1 MGNMLRRKSSGE
13 CIFDIVNNILLTALV
28 LVTIYPFLYVLFAS
42 LSDSDLLMQK
52 VGILLKPLGFSLK
65 AYISVLNNPMIAI
78 GYGNTILY
86 MAVGTTINMLMTS
99 LGAYVLSRKDF
110 RIKRIMS
117 LLIIF
122 TMFFSGGMIPTYL
135 VVMQLGMIDKIW
147 ALVLPGAISTM
158 NLLIMRTAFMSI
170 SPSLEES
177 AFIDGANDLVILLR
191 IVLPLSLP
199 TVAVMVL
206 FYGVGHWN
214 SWFPAMIYL
223 RTRTKYPLQ
232 LILREVLVLN
242 DVSRMDTGVM
252 PGASIGESIKYAT
265 IMVATLPI
273 LFLYPFLQKYFVKGV
288 MIGAIK
294 E

>member
-1 MGNMLRRKSSGE
+1 MLRRKSSSE
-13 CIFDIVNNILLTALV
+13 FIFDFVNNFLLTALV

-52 VGILLKPLGFSLK
+52 VGILLAPLGFSIK

-78 GYGNTILY
+78 GYGNTFLY

-177 AFIDGANDLVILLR
+177 AYIDGANDLVILSR

-214 SWFPAMIYL
+214 SWFSAMIYL

-242 DVSRMDTGVM
+242 DVSRMDTGVI
-252 PGASIGESIKYAT
+252 PGAAIGESIKYAT

-273 LFLYPFLQKYFVKGV
+273 LLLYPFLQKYFVKGV

>member
-1 MGNMLRRKSSGE
+1 MLRRKSSGE

>member
-1 MGNMLRRKSSGE
+1 MLRRKSPGE
-13 CIFDIVNNILLTALV
+13 WIFDLLNYFLLAVLV
-28 LVTIYPFLYVLFAS
+28 AVTIYPLLYVLFAS
-42 LSDSDLLMQK
+42 LSDSSLLMQK
-52 VGILLKPLGFSLK
+52 SGILLMPLGFSIK
-65 AYISVLNNPMIAI
+65 AYIAVLNNPMIAI
-78 GYGNTILY
+78 GYGNTIQY
-86 MAVGTTINMLMTS
+86 VVAGTSLNMLMTS
-99 LGAYVLSRKDF
+99 LGAYVLSRQDF
-110 RIKRIMS
+110 QIRRFLT
-117 LLIIF
+117 LLIVF

-158 NLLIMRTAFMSI
+158 NLLIMRTAFMSV

-177 AFIDGANDLVILLR
+177 AYIDGANDLVILFR

-206 FYGVGHWN
+206 FYGVGQWN

-265 IMVATLPI
+265 IMVATVPI
-273 LFLYPFLQKYFVKGV
+273 LCLYPFLQKYFVKGV

>member
-1 MGNMLRRKSSGE
+1 MKRTKSLSE
-13 CIFDIVNNILLTALV
+13 RIFDTANYLLLVILV
-28 LVTIYPFLYVLFAS
+28 IITIYPLLHVLFSS
-42 LSDSDLLMQK
+42 LSNSDMLMQHS
-52 VGILLKPLGFSLK
+52 GILLRPIGFSLD
-65 AYISVLNNPMIAI
+65 AYAAVINNPMISI

-86 MAVGTTINMLMTS
+86 MVVGTAINMLMTS

-110 RIKRIMS
+110 KIRRIMT
-117 LLIIF
+117 LLIVF
-122 TMFFSGGMIPTYL
+122 TMFFGGGMIPSYL
-135 VVMQLGMIDKIW
+135 VVVQLGMIDKIW
-147 ALVLPGAISTM
+147 ALVVPGAISTM
-158 NLLIMRTAFMSI
+158 NLLIMRTAFLSI

-177 AFIDGANDLVILLR
+177 AYIDGANDLVILFR
-191 IVLPLSLP
+191 IIIPLTLP
-199 TVAVMVL
+199 TVAVLVL

-214 SWFPAMIYL
+214 SWFSAMIYL

-232 LILREVLVLN
+232 LFLREILITN
-242 DVSRMDTGVM
+242 DVSRMDTGVI

-265 IMVATLPI
+265 IMAATVPI